1 MWLRKYLKDMMS
13 SWVNSIFRFS
23 VQYVNLL
30 ESLCI
35 MSESLLFILYS
46 LMIVTRLIMNI
57 EFNNI

>member
-35 MSESLLFILYS
+35 MSESLFVYT
-46 LMIVTRLIMNI
+46 VFFDDCYKTYN
-57 EFNNI
+57 EY

>member
-35 MSESLLFILYS
+35 MSESLLFIPVSYTHLT
-46 LMIVTRLIMNI
+46 LPTKA
-57 EFNNI
+57 